1 MKEILDFVYEEQ
13 KQLSVFGGIAA
24 LLGWDQMTYMPQGG
38 GGDRSEHISL
48 ISRLAHEK
56 FTSDRFYE
64 KTKKLMKPPILDSL
78 NENQRVMVVR
88 LMKDIEKSRKVPTD
102 FVKRMSKTTTL
113 AYDAWQQAKK
123 KNDFSL
129 FSPHLEKIVALE
141 KEYCR
146 YIDLAGPAYNSLLDD
161 YEEGMTVDRLQ
172 REFSTLRSELSLILN
187 KITASSVYE
196 KQQMFNKEVDVGKQR
211 QLCDFFVKLIGLPQN
226 RSRLDVSAH
235 PFTTSLGYDDV
246 RLTTNFDRMNP
257 LFSFFSTVHE
267 SGHALYEL
275 SLPQG
280 VFKDTVISD
289 SPSLGLHESQSRLWE
304 NMIARGK
311 PFWNFCYPRFKQIA
325 KNELS
330 GIDADMWYRYVN
342 QVRPSLIRVEADEL
356 TYCLH
361 VILRFEIEH
370 ALLEDTISVSD
381 LPSVW
386 NEKMDELLGVVP
398 SSDSEGV
405 LQDMHWSGGSFG
417 YFPTYAIG
425 TVYASQLFAQIKKDC
440 VSFNSD
446 VQKGDFSSVIKWL
459 NDHVFSYGRLLTAD
473 EIVKNACGS
482 GLNSK
487 VFVKYLQDKY
497 YELYEL

>member
-1 MKEILDFVYEEQ
+1 MKELLDFVVEEQ

-38 GGDRSEHISL
+38 SGDRSEQISL

-56 FTSDRFYE
+56 FTADELYE
-64 KTKKLMKPPILDSL
+64 KTKKLMQPKIFESL
-78 NENQRVMVVR
+78 EENQAVMVVR
-88 LMKDIEKSRKVPTD
+88 LIKDIEKSRKVPSD

-113 AYDAWQQAKK
+113 SYDAWQQAKK

-129 FSPHLEKIVALE
+129 FSPHLEKIVELE
-141 KEYCR
+141 KEYCG
-146 YIDLAGPAYNSLLDD
+146 YMDLAGPAYNSLLDD
-161 YEEGMTVDRLQ
+161 YEEGMTVDHLQ
-172 REFSTLRSELSLILN
+172 REFSTLRSELSLILS

-196 KQQMFNKEVDVGKQR
+196 KQQQFKGGVDGVKQR
-211 QLCDFFVKLIGLPQN
+211 QLCDFFVDLMGLPLD
-226 RSRLDVSAH
+226 RCRLDVSAH

-246 RLTTNFDRMNP
+246 RLTTNFDRKNP

-267 SGHALYEL
+267 AGHALYEL

-289 SPSLGLHESQSRLWE
+289 SPSLGLHESQSRFWE
-304 NMIARGK
+304 NMIARSK
-311 PFWNFCYPRFKQIA
+311 PFWRLCYPSFKQIA
-325 KNELS
+325 KNELI
-330 GIDADMWYRYVN
+330 GIDVDEWYRYVN

-361 VILRFEIEH
+361 VILRFEIEY
-370 ALLEDTISVSD
+370 ALLEDKISVSD

-398 SSDSEGV
+398 LSDAEGV

-425 TVYASQLFAQIKKDC
+425 TVYASQLFAQIKKEC
-440 VSFNSD
+440 VSFDAD
-446 VQKGDFSSVIKWL
+446 VQKGDFSFMKKWL
-459 NDHVFSYGRLLTAD
+459 NDHVFCYGRLFDAD
-473 EIVKNACGS
+473 EIIKKACGS

-487 VFVKYLQDKY
+487 VFVSYLKDKY
-497 YELYEL
+497 FELYEL